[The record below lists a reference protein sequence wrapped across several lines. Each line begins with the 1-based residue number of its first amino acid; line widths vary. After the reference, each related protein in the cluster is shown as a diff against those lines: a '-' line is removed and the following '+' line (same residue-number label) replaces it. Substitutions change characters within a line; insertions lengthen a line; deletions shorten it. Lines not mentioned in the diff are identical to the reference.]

1 MFYVKLSE
9 GPGVAHE
16 KVFKKSIF
24 FSPRPPMIVSANNF
38 SPIGPAVSPAKRNIY
53 IYMLTINFKTS
64 E

>member
-24 FSPRPPMIVSANNF
+24 LAPGHP
-38 SPIGPAVSPAKRNIY
+38 
-53 IYMLTINFKTS
+53 
-64 E
+64 

>member
-38 SPIGPAVSPAKRNIY
+38 SPIGPAVSPVKRNIY
-53 IYMLTINFKTS
+53 IYVNH
-64 E
+64 